1 MKKET
6 SCRVTDAI
14 IKYVKA
20 ERGDLGDL
28 LDDFPYDEEYL
39 TDTNNWVPLAI
50 SNALFERLRKMFHDE
65 QITYKVGAASA
76 RLEAGGMIGR
86 IAKLLGNPKFIVSQS
101 PRLHAT
107 LTATSA
113 LSVQELTDSNATVE
127 IRFKGGV
134 EDVDRDSCDYARGVL
149 ASIPDFCGLDL
160 GAVHESQCHIP
171 IQEKGPITGY
181 SYRVDEAG
189 NVIEYEEGVD
199 ETQADGQIVGRL
211 NDDGSFLWKGTVYGA
226 ESCVYHLAWPVREKK
241 WLDILRRS
249 ELQEDAIKTRDEAIE
264 ELLQVN
270 RKMEMKSEELARAN
284 EELKRKSA
292 QLAQVIEELK
302 NRTDQLTLTNEELRK
317 RSEQLALL
325 NLVGQE
331 ITAILNLD
339 ELFEVVVESIERNF
353 HCHHVAI
360 FTPDWSFNEV
370 VLQASAGRYAPLL
383 PKGYRENMERGIV
396 GWVARHGKTQL
407 TRGVNVALLHG
418 DAFSETQ
425 AELCLPIRIRG
436 ETVGVLDLHVTEPE
450 AFTPN
455 YIDMMETLS
464 HQIAAAIR
472 NAQLYT
478 EVKEA
483 TRFKTEFLTN
493 MSHELRTPLNTIIG
507 FSDLLA
513 SGKSEG
519 PLRPEQQKDVEKIA
533 RSAKHLL
540 QLINDILDIS
550 KIEAG
555 KVELWKEAIH
565 LREIAGELAPT
576 VQALI
581 GKSTIE
587 FRLEIEKE
595 LPPLFADKLKIKQVI
610 LNLLSNA
617 IKFTEKGAI
626 TLRATSSLGEVQ
638 ISVADTGIGLA
649 KEDTAVIFEAFKQ
662 VDGSTT
668 RKVQGT
674 GLGLAISKS
683 LVEMHGGRIWAESKG
698 PGRGSVFTFTLPL
711 AEEAPLEA
719 ELRRELVTVTPRP
732 LPRAGPERTI
742 LAIDD
747 DPEVLDLLQR
757 SLGEDGYKVVG
768 TQDSEE
774 GLRLARE
781 LSPIAITLDVLMP
794 KMDGWETLKNLKS
807 MPETTDIPVIIISIV
822 DNLEYGFSLG
832 AADYVVKPVDCQLL
846 MKKLRR
852 LTGKRV
858 LVVDD
863 DREVVEL
870 VSRALQESGHLV
882 EEAYDGQEALHKLDS
897 FQPDV
902 MILDLI
908 MPDMDGFQVITH
920 LKSEP
925 SAGKIPIIILTAKD
939 LSPEDRK
946 FLQAR
951 VQKVIEKN
959 NFSSQVVLEELKEAL
974 EKLTVESEGPAFP
987 PAADY
992 PPPEAEPEAE
1002 EMLPLERISSY
1013 VTPPKEETATPPK
1026 KETTT
1031 PPQEGSQRPD
1041 LYNILVVEDEPRN
1054 IELIRRVLQ
1063 EADQPPWQAWVVE
1076 DGQEALDFLYH
1087 QGEYSDAENAP
1098 RPDLILMDMLIPR
1111 LNGYEATRRIKDDPT
1126 LRHIPVIAVT
1136 AAALSHQVQEALDAG
1151 CDDCITK
1158 PYNLEDLIET
1168 IKRFLG

>member
-28 LDDFPYDEEYL
+28 LDDFPYNEKYL
-39 TDTNNWVPLAI
+39 VDTNNWVPLTI
-50 SNALFERLRKMFHDE
+50 SNALFERLRRMFNDE

-86 IAKLLGNPKFIVSQS
+86 IAKLLGNPKFIVGQS
-101 PRLHAT
+101 PRLHST
-107 LTATSA
+107 LTATSI
-113 LSVQELTDSNATVE
+113 LSVQNLADTHATVE
-127 IRFKGGV
+127 IRFKEGI

-149 ASIPDFCGLDL
+149 ASIPDFCGLGL
-160 GAVHESQCHIP
+160 GEVHEPQCYIP
-171 IQEKGPITGY
+171 IQEKGIIERCF
-181 SYRVDEAG
+181 YRVDEDG

-199 ETQADGQIVGRL
+199 ETRASGRVVGRL
-211 NDDGSFLWKGTVYGA
+211 NENGSFLWKGTLYGA
-226 ESCVYHLAWPVREKK
+226 DSCVYHMAWPVRERK
-241 WLDILRRS
+241 WLDIFRRS
-249 ELQEDAIKTRDEAIE
+249 ELQEDAISTRDEAIE

-270 RKMEMKSEELARAN
+270 RVMEMKSEELALAN
-284 EELKRKSA
+284 EELKRKSD
-292 QLAQVIEELK
+292 QLAKVIEELK

-325 NLVGQE
+325 NQVGQE
-331 ITAILNLD
+331 IAAILNLD
-339 ELFEVVVESIERNF
+339 ELFEVVVASIERNF

-370 VLQASAGRYAPLL
+370 VLQASAGRYAAVL
-383 PKGYRENMERGIV
+383 PKGYRQNLERGIV

-407 TRGVNVALLHG
+407 TRGVNVAFLHG
-418 DAFSETQ
+418 DAFAETQ

-436 ETVGVLDLHVTEPE
+436 ETVGVLDLHATKPE

-507 FSDLLA
+507 FGDLLI
-513 SGKSEG
+513 SGKSDG
-519 PLRPEQQKDVEKIA
+519 PLRPEQLKDVNKIL
-533 RSAKHLL
+533 RSARHLL

-555 KVELWKEAIH
+555 KVELWKEMFD
-565 LREIAGELAPT
+565 LREITSELSSTA
-576 VQALI
+576 QALI
-581 GKSTIE
+581 GQSPIE
-587 FRLEIEKE
+587 LRLEIEE
-595 LPPLFADKLKIKQVI
+595 GLPPVLADKLKIKQII

-617 IKFTEKGAI
+617 IKFTEKGAV
-626 TLRATSSLGEVQ
+626 TLRAILGRGEVQ

-683 LVEMHGGRIWAESKG
+683 LVEMHGGRIWAESEG
-698 PGRGSVFTFTLPL
+698 PGQGSVFTFTLPL
-711 AEEAPLEA
+711 AEAAPPET
-719 ELRRELVTVTPRP
+719 ELRRELVAVTPRP
-732 LPRAGPERTI
+732 LPQVSSEVQRVI

-757 SLGEDGYKVVG
+757 SLGEDGYQVVG
-768 TQDSEE
+768 AQSGEE
-774 GLRLARE
+774 GLHLARE
-781 LSPIAITLDVLMP
+781 LLPVAITLDVLMP
-794 KMDGWETLKNLKS
+794 QMDGWDTLKNLKS
-807 MPETTDIPVIIISIV
+807 LPETTDIPVIIISIV

-863 DREVVEL
+863 EKEVVEL
-870 VSRALQESGHLV
+870 VSRLLRESGHLV
-882 EEAYDGQEALHKLDS
+882 EGAYSGQKALSKIES
-897 FQPDV
+897 FRPEV

-908 MPDMDGFQVITH
+908 MPGMDGFQVITH
-920 LKSEP
+920 LKADPITKEM
-925 SAGKIPIIILTAKD
+925 PIIILTAKD
-939 LSPEDRK
+939 LSPEDRQ
-946 FLQAR
+946 FLQTR
-951 VQKVIEKN
+951 VQKVIEKGA
-959 NFSSQVVLEELKEAL
+959 FPSQVVLEELKEAL
-974 EKLTVESEGPAFP
+974 ERLTIDSKAPSFSADHLSPPQSEAQ
-987 PAADY
+987 
-992 PPPEAEPEAE
+992 PEAE
-1002 EMLPLERISSY
+1002 EMLPLERLSSY
-1013 VTPPKEETATPPK
+1013 GTP
-1026 KETTT
+1026 TT
-1031 PPQEGSQRPD
+1031 PPPEENQRPG

-1054 IELIRRVLQ
+1054 VDLIKRVLR
-1063 EADQPPWQAWVVE
+1063 EPDQTPWQVWVVE
-1076 DGQEALDFLYH
+1076 DGQAALDFLYRR
-1087 QGEYSDAENAP
+1087 GEYSSAESAP
-1098 RPDLILMDMLIPR
+1098 RPHLILMDMLTPR
-1111 LNGYEATRRIKDDPT
+1111 LSGYEATRHIKDDPA
-1126 LRHIPVIAVT
+1126 LRHIPIIAVT
-1136 AAALSHQVQEALDAG
+1136 AAALTHQIQEALDAG

-1158 PYNLEDLIET
+1158 PYDLEELIEA
-1168 IKRFLG
+1168 IKRFLD